1 MLAFSGRTGAT
12 RSALLGRGPTEFF
25 ASGASPCV
33 VGLHGFSGTAAE
45 LRPLLDR
52 IAAAG
57 FAVDAALL
65 AGHGTSPAELQKLG
79 FDDWVAG
86 VRERL
91 RRIAE
96 RHGSYVLLG
105 FSLGSL
111 VAMQLASEADL
122 PEGLAGLVVLGNALT
137 LGPFTRQG
145 LAALSRLGARLPD
158 LYLFKTQSGDV
169 RDRSALPS
177 IVTYDR
183 HPLRAAV
190 QTYLAGPR
198 VQGVVGRITCPTLI
212 LHGRLDRT
220 CPWQNAVWLADHIGS
235 KDVSVRIFE
244 RSGHVLAS
252 DFERDAVAVE
262 VCGILERR
270 QRAQSAPVEP

>member
-1 MLAFSGRTGAT
+1 MLVFSGPSGAA
-12 RSALLGRGPTEFF
+12 RSTLLGRGPTEFF
-25 ASGASPCV
+25 APGAAPCV

-65 AGHGTSPAELQKLG
+65 AGHGTNPTDLQKLG

-86 VRERL
+86 ARSRL
-91 RRIAE
+91 RQIAA
-96 RHGSYVLLG
+96 RHGTFVLLG

-111 VAMQLASEADL
+111 VAMELASEADR
-122 PEGLAGLVVLGNALT
+122 PKGLVGLVVLGNALT

-145 LAALSRLGARLPD
+145 LAALSHLGSRMPD
-158 LYLFKTQSGDV
+158 LYVFKTQSGDV
-169 RDRSALPS
+169 RDRSALAS
-177 IVTYDR
+177 LVTYDR
-183 HPLRAAV
+183 HPLRAAIK
-190 QTYLAGPR
+190 TYLAGPR
-198 VQGVVGRITCPTLI
+198 VQAVVGKITCPALI
-212 LHGRLDRT
+212 LHGRRDRT

-252 DFERDAVAVE
+252 DFERDDVALE
-262 VCGILERR
+262 VCAFLERLR
-270 QRAQSAPVEP
+270 RAQSEPVDP